1 MKQYMAVSNDR
12 FELPLCCKDTA
23 QELGD
28 ALHLTKQQIFERI
41 SRTKKHSK
49 ARGYYKLLCVDIGD
63 PYKTERG
70 DFIGKNLGQVRTSK
84 RSSKACARR
93 QG

>member
-1 MKQYMAVSNDR
+1 MYSADSAK
-12 FELPLCCKDTA
+12 
-23 QELGD
+23 ELGKK
-28 ALHLTKQQIFERI
+28 LNLSQQQRFERI

-70 DFIGKNLGQVRTSK
+70 DFIGNNLDKARTGK
-84 RSSKACARR
+84 RSI
-93 QG
+93 

>member
-49 ARGYYKLLCVDIGD
+49 TRGYYKLLCVDIGD

-70 DFIGKNLGQVRTSK
+70 DFIGNNIRQAGTSK
-84 RSSKACARR
+84 GSSKACPRR

>member
-1 MKQYMAVSNDR
+1 MKQYVAVSNDR
-12 FELPLCCKDTA
+12 YELPIYSADTA
-23 QELGD
+23 KELGNK
-28 ALHLTKQQIFERI
+28 LGLTKQQIFERI

-70 DFIGKNLGQVRTSK
+70 DFIGNNLDKARTGK
-84 RSSKACARR
+84 RSI
-93 QG
+93 